1 MSWGYGGQMIYI
13 FDDLDAVVVITTDTV
28 RYTYDDDG
36 DIPENRVMAYIERVM
51 KEEVVEAVK

>member
-1 MSWGYGGQMIYI
+1 MIYI
-13 FDDLDAVVVITTDTV
+13 LDDLDAVVVITTDTV